1 MIHEVT
7 VSRTFIETG
16 RIFVEADDNQSALN
30 LAKELIDEDEDNA
43 EWGDEEYRSDDE
55 AEVVMAESL
64 DDNPYI
70 LSIIIGDHRAV
81 PVLQE
86 NGSYILE

>member
-1 MIHEVT
+1 MIHEIT
-7 VSRTFIETG
+7 VSRKFNEIG

-43 EWGDEEYRSDDE
+43 TWGDEEYRSDDE
-55 AEVVMAESL
+55 AEVVRAESL

-70 LSIIIGDHRAV
+70 LNITIGNRPAI
-81 PVLQE
+81 PVLRE